1 MTGLKPAWHSL
12 TPCIQQRLFVGLR
25 GGFCYE
31 SLGAV
36 ATEQEGGKCAHTHL
50 PIRPSA
56 RARENRN
63 RNVFNVR
70 KAGRTTDVAAFSSR
84 THW

>member
-1 MTGLKPAWHSL
+1 MWDSGQVLL
-12 TPCIQQRLFVGLR
+12 
-25 GGFCYE
+25 YE
-31 SLGAV
+31 SLEA
-36 ATEQEGGKCAHTHL
+36 AAAEQEEGAHTHTHL
-50 PIRPSA
+50 PIRTSA

-70 KAGRTTDVAAFSSR
+70 KSGRTTDVAAFSSR

>member
-1 MTGLKPAWHSL
+1 ML
-12 TPCIQQRLFVGLR
+12 
-25 GGFCYE
+25 YE
-31 SLGAV
+31 SLEA
-36 ATEQEGGKCAHTHL
+36 AAAEQEEGAHTHL
-50 PIRPSA
+50 PIRTSA

-70 KAGRTTDVAAFSSR
+70 KSGRTTDVAAFSSR